1 MLHSKC
7 QLCPAF
13 SYLPTSILTKR
24 PNLVHPL
31 VAIRNYRV
39 ILSAVAGIIERNLI
53 KCLHLS
59 PCISDARLLTVI
71 VDLNIHHHQP
81 SPLLGQIIQ
90 GIIRWS
96 GMGSSTLHHISI
108 SHYLPD
114 LFVIQLL
121 LLVSF
126 RFFSLSLLSDI
137 IDGERELN
145 LIRDESTGKVSLAIY
160 QM

>member
-1 MLHSKC
+1 MRISFIKEVLLTLKNSLEVLHSKC

-71 VDLNIHHHQP
+71 VDLNIHHHHQP
-81 SPLLGQIIQ
+81 SPRSNYTGNYTMKWNGVINP
-90 GIIRWS
+90 
-96 GMGSSTLHHISI
+96 SSHINITL
-108 SHYLPD
+108 
-114 LFVIQLL
+114 F
-121 LLVSF
+121 
-126 RFFSLSLLSDI
+126 
-137 IDGERELN
+137 
-145 LIRDESTGKVSLAIY
+145 T
-160 QM
+160 